1 MKLKSVRNMSKW
13 KLNTY
18 NSRTLGTEWNTNEN
32 LDESAIIWKKPLPNA
47 AEAFDI
53 MCILD
58 SDLSILN
65 IDINHY
71 PLLFRSFLLQLTSE
85 PFLSKQ
91 SCFIIDGL
99 LPNKWDTEKLHS
111 RTQYTGTSYIS
122 PMTSFTPINSISMY
136 QTASLDSK
144 DIISITE
151 NLILHTS
158 YTVG

>member
-1 MKLKSVRNMSKW
+1 MEKASTKS
-13 KLNTY
+13 
-18 NSRTLGTEWNTNEN
+18 GGG
-32 LDESAIIWKKPLPNA
+32 
-47 AEAFDI
+47 FDI
-53 MCILD
+53 LRILD
-58 SDLSILN
+58 FDKSKLN